1 MKSKVVSDKDENQV
15 QLLCVKLAAAA
26 IVGGPLETLRHR
38 ARLALVVEQT
48 ISRWVKAEMRNCAS
62 APRW

>member
-1 MKSKVVSDKDENQV
+1 MKSKIVPDKDGNQV

-38 ARLALVVEQT
+38 AELALVVERT
-48 ISRWVKAEMRNCAS
+48 ISRWIKAEMHNCAS